1 MASMAVQQFKSTVVV
16 LLLSTI
22 AISCGSNKE
31 VLTSTV
37 PSTTTTVAVESPST
51 TAPSSSSTGGPQT
64 PPCGTFEVVT
74 TELIAGQKFL
84 PGQYQINAFGIPCEE
99 VMGDTGLFSQF
110 LQLKDDE
117 DLPEP
122 WRFLEG
128 AVGAPKFVS
137 GPAVGF
143 RVQRISD

>member
-1 MASMAVQQFKSTVVV
+1 M
-16 LLLSTI
+16 
-22 AISCGSNKE
+22 
-31 VLTSTV
+31 V

-51 TAPSSSSTGGPQT
+51 TAISSSTGGPKT

-74 TELIAGQKFL
+74 TELIAGQTFL

-99 VMGDTGLFSQF
+99 VMGESGLFSQF

-117 DLPEP
+117 DLPQP

>member
-1 MASMAVQQFKSTVVV
+1 MASMTVQQFKSTVVV

-22 AISCGSNKE
+22 AISCGSDKE

-51 TAPSSSSTGGPQT
+51 TATSSSTGGPKT

-74 TELIAGQKFL
+74 TELIAGQQFS

-110 LQLKDDE
+110 LQLQDDE

>member
-1 MASMAVQQFKSTVVV
+1 MASLTVQQFKLFVVV

-31 VLTSTV
+31 VLTSIV
-37 PSTTTTVAVESPST
+37 PGTTTTVAVELPST
-51 TAPSSSSTGGPQT
+51 TAPSSPTGGPKT
-64 PPCGTFEVVT
+64 PPCGTFEVIT
-74 TELIAGQKFL
+74 TELIAGQQFL

>member
-51 TAPSSSSTGGPQT
+51 TATSSSTGGPQT

>member
-1 MASMAVQQFKSTVVV
+1 MASMAVQQFKSTVVA

-51 TAPSSSSTGGPQT
+51 TATSSSTGGPQT

-110 LQLKDDE
+110 LLLKDDE

>member
-1 MASMAVQQFKSTVVV
+1 MASMTVQQFKSTVVV

-22 AISCGSNKE
+22 AISCGSDKE
-31 VLTSTV
+31 VLTSTI
-37 PSTTTTVAVESPST
+37 PSTTTTVAVELPST
-51 TAPSSSSTGGPQT
+51 TATSSSTGGPKT

-74 TELIAGQKFL
+74 TELIAGQQFS
-84 PGQYQINAFGIPCEE
+84 PGQSQINAFSIPCEE

-110 LQLKDDE
+110 LQLQDDE

>member
-1 MASMAVQQFKSTVVV
+1 MASMTVQQFKSTVVV

-51 TAPSSSSTGGPQT
+51 TATSSSTGGPQT

>member
-1 MASMAVQQFKSTVVV
+1 MASMAVQQFKSTVVA

-51 TAPSSSSTGGPQT
+51 TATSSSTGGPQT

>member
-1 MASMAVQQFKSTVVV
+1 MASMTVQQFKSTVVA

-51 TAPSSSSTGGPQT
+51 TATSSSTGGPQT